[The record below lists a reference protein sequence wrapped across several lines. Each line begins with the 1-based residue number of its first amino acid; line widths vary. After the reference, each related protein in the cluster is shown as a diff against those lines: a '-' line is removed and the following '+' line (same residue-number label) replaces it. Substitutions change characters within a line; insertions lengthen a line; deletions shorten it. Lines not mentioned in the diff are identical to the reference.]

1 MTASCICQAILR
13 SPDLASFLGL
23 QRVDALHMPVPLS
36 FVFVGLSGDGNM
48 HANISAVDLQDWFSH
63 LDHVLPHARVEL
75 SELDCQSDGERHW
88 FPCHPQMSRGHLRDT
103 WPGL

>member
-1 MTASCICQAILR
+1 MR
-13 SPDLASFLGL
+13 SPNMASFLGL

-48 HANISAVDLQDWFSH
+48 HANISAVDLQDWFAH

-75 SELDCQSDGERHW
+75 SDIDCQSDGECKNTRRLY
-88 FPCHPQMSRGHLRDT
+88 FRLQSTCLSVAFVLV
-103 WPGL
+103 

>member
-75 SELDCQSDGERHW
+75 SELDCQSDGAHE
-88 FPCHPQMSRGHLRDT
+88 
-103 WPGL
+103 